1 MVNKEVLGFWGGGW
15 GFKSIRAGLNKHGSS
30 FRDIHFVAND
40 TIKFNNAINFCL
52 INLNIILYYSF
63 LLNTHEH

>member
-1 MVNKEVLGFWGGGW
+1 MVNKEVFFLGG

-40 TIKFNNAINFCL
+40 TIKFNNAIDFCL

>member
-1 MVNKEVLGFWGGGW
+1 MVNKEVLGGGGI
-15 GFKSIRAGLNKHGSS
+15 KKKRAGLNKHGSS